1 MFELTLSQTIALLSP
16 QLLLVVGA
24 LAVFGLD
31 LVWRDRGWLPY
42 VALLGLGVTLGASLY
57 LLLGVDLPSE
67 PILGGMLAVDAFAL
81 FFQIVAALTG
91 GLVILSALDYMP
103 GRMPYRAE
111 FYGLLLIAC
120 LAITLVA
127 AGTDLVMIYIAI
139 ELLSITSYIL
149 TGYLRDDPKSTEAA
163 IKYFLFG
170 AMASAVMLY
179 GMSLLYGVTGTT
191 GLSAIAASL
200 RPEPVEGLGTAGA
213 SLRWLVFP
221 AMVFLLAG
229 FGFKIA
235 AVPFHQWSPDAYE
248 GAPTPIT
255 AFLSVGPKAAG
266 FAVLVRV
273 LVTALP
279 DFQLDWVA
287 VLSAISMVS
296 MTVGNLVALTQ
307 RNIKRMLAYS
317 SIAHAGYILIGL
329 VCWDLGRSAGL
340 FAGINGV
347 LIYLLAYLFTN
358 LGAFVVVIAIEEATG
373 SNQISDYAGLARSS
387 PALAGAMLIFLFSL
401 TGIPGTGGFIG
412 KLFVFGAAIQVQ
424 FYALAIVGIIN
435 SVIAAFYYLNV
446 VRYMFFEPAPSE
458 EALAINPSPAL
469 KATLAVTTVMTLVI
483 GLYAQ
488 PFVQLVQGAARML
501 SG

>member
-1 MFELTLSQTIALLSP
+1 MFELTLSQTITLLLP
-16 QLLLVVGA
+16 QLLLVLGA
-24 LAVFGLD
+24 LVVFGLD
-31 LVWRDRGWLPY
+31 LVWRDEKEKSWLPY
-42 VALLGLGVTLGASLY
+42 VALLGLALALGATLY
-57 LLLGVDLPSE
+57 LLFAVDLPSE
-67 PILGGMLAVDAFAL
+67 PILGGMLAVDSFAL
-81 FFQIVAALTG
+81 FFQVIAVLVG
-91 GLVILSALDYMP
+91 GLVILSSLDYML
-103 GRMPYRAE
+103 GRTPYRAE

-120 LAITLVA
+120 LAITLIA
-127 AGTDLVMIYIAI
+127 AGADLIMIYIAI

-149 TGYLRDDPKSTEAA
+149 TGYLREDRKSTEAA
-163 IKYFLFG
+163 IKYFLYG
-170 AMASAVMLY
+170 AMASAAMLY

-191 GLSAIAASL
+191 SLSAIAASL
-200 RPEPVEGLGTAGA
+200 GAAEA

-221 AMVFLLAG
+221 ALVFLLAG

-273 LVTALP
+273 LLTALP
-279 DFQLDWVA
+279 GFRVDWVA
-287 VLSAISMVS
+287 VLSGISMVT
-296 MTVGNLVALTQ
+296 MTLGNLVALTQ
-307 RNIKRMLAYS
+307 QNIKRMLAYS

-329 VCWDLGRSAGL
+329 VSWELWQSAGR
-340 FAGINGV
+340 FTGINGV

-358 LGAFVVVIAIEEATG
+358 LGAFVVVIAFEEATG
-373 SNQISDYAGLARSS
+373 SNQIEDYAGLARTS
-387 PALAGAMLIFLFSL
+387 PALAATMLIFLFSL

-446 VRYMFFEPAPSE
+446 VRYMFFEPGTGEGP
-458 EALAINPSPAL
+458 AINPSLAL
-469 KATLAVTTVMTLVI
+469 RIALAVTTAMTLII

-488 PFVQLVQGAARML
+488 PFIELVQGAARML
-501 SG
+501 TP